1 MDGDD
6 LGSGKSFK
14 ADEALPWGGLA
25 RLSLVLTQR
34 TWCERF
40 ALCP

>member
-14 ADEALPWGGLA
+14 ADEALPWGGLV

-34 TWCERF
+34 TWCEKF